1 MPLADELVFIG
12 AVQLWENCLVRLI
25 DHVLDLS
32 NLSVLR
38 VTFFS
43 IEHGVNRLDHGY
55 NLQVLCSSF
64 LGRNLESIMVSSTS
78 T

>member
-12 AVQLWENCLVRLI
+12 AVQLGENCLVRLI

-43 IEHGVNRLDHGY
+43 IEHGVKGLDHGH
-55 NLQVLCSSF
+55 NLRVLCSSF
-64 LGRNLESIMVSSTS
+64 LGRNLKSIKVSSTS